1 MANEVMAGMESNA
14 INPDIARER
23 LKATFDPLELTH
35 IFDGGKERTTR
46 RKELEN
52 LLFSDPLFC
61 LRDNIYLSTSDLYSA
76 TMARSVK
83 LFRLKQDQKWSEDDL
98 LLALRL
104 IRDQNC
110 LSLHHSMFLPAL
122 ERLAS
127 DDQKARWLP
136 LARRYHMVGTY
147 AQTELGHGTN
157 LMELETTATYD
168 KATDE
173 FVLSTP
179 KLSSIKWW
187 PGSLGKTSNHA
198 IVLAQLVVDSK
209 KCGMHPFM
217 VQIRSLVDHTPMPG
231 IKLGVIGQK
240 MGSNHNDNGFLFLNN
255 VRIPRE
261 NMLMKNAQ
269 VTRAGKFLTS
279 GPNKANYATMIY
291 VRVMILSWSFGAIS
305 AAATA
310 AIRYSSVRR
319 QSSLAPGQEESQV
332 LDYQTQQYKLFPTLA
347 SGYGFFFIHKV
358 LSAKYKAMLVDM
370 QSGNS
375 KALPEMHAWSSGM
388 KALITDITTYNME
401 ICRRSCGGHGY
412 LRASGLSDM
421 VCEAF
426 PLATVEGEN
435 TVLYLQVARYLLK
448 QIAKALTGQ
457 QTTGTTEYLT
467 MNEASY
473 ICPLQ
478 KPVDCRNP
486 DFLCEV
492 YKKRAYRMVL
502 KVAQALQRDMESGK
516 EQAVYMNN
524 NLQPLV
530 RMATAHCYYLA
541 MRSYIEGLASLQVS
555 PPARKI
561 LDKLCCLFGV
571 HYIVTL
577 SGDFLEAEAIGLE
590 QLQWLQE
597 LELQLLAE
605 IRPDAVT
612 LVDALDFHDETLSS
626 AIGCYDGRA
635 YERLYEAALKEPMN
649 QTEVDPAYDKYL
661 KHLIMEGAQSKL

>member
-1 MANEVMAGMESNA
+1 MGSTA
-14 INPDIARER
+14 INPDIASER
-23 LKATFDPLELTH
+23 LTATFDPLELTH
-35 IFDGGKERTTR
+35 LFDGGKERTAR
-46 RKELEN
+46 RKELEKM
-52 LLFSDPLFC
+52 LFSDPVFC
-61 LRDNIYLSTSDLYSA
+61 LRDSIYQSNSELYSA

-83 LFRLKQDQKWSEDDL
+83 LFRLQQEQNWSDEDL
-98 LLALRL
+98 MLVLRI
-104 IRDQNC
+104 IREQHC
-110 LSLHHSMFLPAL
+110 LSLHHSMFLPAI
-122 ERLAS
+122 ERLATEE
-127 DDQKARWLP
+127 QKERWLP
-136 LARRYHMVGTY
+136 LARRYQMIGTY

-173 FVLSTP
+173 LVLNTP

-187 PGSLGKTSNHA
+187 PGNLGKSSNYA
-198 IVLAQLVVDSK
+198 IVLAHLVVDNK
-209 KCGMHPFM
+209 RCGMHPFM
-217 VQIRSLVDHTPMPG
+217 VQLRSMVDHTPMPG

-240 MGSNHNDNGFLFLNN
+240 MGGNFNDNGFLFLNN

-269 VTRAGKFLTS
+269 LTRTGKFLSS

-291 VRVMILSWSFGAIS
+291 VRVMICTWTFGALS

-319 QSSLAPGQEESQV
+319 QSTLSPGKQESKV
-332 LDYQTQQYKLFPTLA
+332 LDYQTQQYKLFPALA
-347 SGYGFFFIHKV
+347 TGYACFFIHKV
-358 LSAKYKAMLVDM
+358 LSAKYQAMLIDM
-370 QSGNS
+370 KSGNA

-388 KALITDITTYNME
+388 KALLTDIAIYKME

-412 LRASGLSDM
+412 LRASGISDM
-421 VCEAF
+421 VCGAT

-435 TVLYLQVARYLLK
+435 TVLYLQVARYLVK

-457 QTTGTTEYLT
+457 RTTGTTEYMN
-467 MNEASY
+467 MNETSY

-478 KPVDCRNP
+478 KPGDCRNV
-486 DFLCEV
+486 DFLCEL
-492 YKKRAYRMVL
+492 YQKRAYRTVL

-516 EQAVYMNN
+516 EEAVYMNN

-530 RMATAHCYYLA
+530 RMATAHCYYVA
-541 MRSYIEGLASLQVS
+541 MRNFVDGLASVQVS
-555 PPARKI
+555 PPARKV

-577 SGDFLEAEAIGLE
+577 SGDFLESEAMGLE
-590 QLQWLQE
+590 QLHWLQE

-649 QTEVDPAYDKYL
+649 QTEVEPAYDMYL
-661 KHLIMEGAQSKL
+661 KKLIMEGAQSKL